1 MKKQSNAF
9 SGVITALITPFKN
22 GKVDF
27 KSLEKLVNQQLQNG
41 VNGFVINGTTAES
54 PTLSKSEVGEI
65 FAQVKKLVP
74 KNFPLIVGSG
84 SNSTEKSIADSKDAE
99 KMGADALLLVVPYYN
114 KPQQR
119 GLFEH
124 FKSIASSVSIP
135 SLLYNVPGRTVTA
148 LELETIRKLAEHPQ
162 IIGIKEAS
170 GKVEFAGQIRRQCGE
185 AFVLLSGDDG
195 TYDDFM
201 KTGGNGVISV
211 ASHIIPKAMIDVKA
225 SEYSAL
231 IDLLFVEANPVPV
244 KAALQLMGII
254 DSAEV
259 RLPLVEMSSENKS
272 KLVSEMTLRG
282 LIK

>member
-1 MKKQSNAF
+1 MKTSAF
-9 SGVITALITPFKN
+9 HGVTTALITPFKN

-27 KSLEKLVNQQLQNG
+27 KSLERLVSRQVEDG
-41 VNGFVINGTTAES
+41 VTGFVVNGTTAES
-54 PTLSKSEVGEI
+54 PTLHKSEVAEI
-65 FAQVKKLVP
+65 FACVKSLVP

-84 SNSTEKSIADSKDAE
+84 SNSTEKSVNDSKDAE

-124 FKSIASSVSIP
+124 FKTIASAVSIP
-135 SLLYNVPGRTVTA
+135 SILYNVPGRTVTA

-185 AFVLLSGDDG
+185 SFMLLSGDDG
-195 TYDDFM
+195 TYDDFV
-201 KTGGNGVISV
+201 KAGGNGVISV
-211 ASHIIPKAMIDVKA
+211 ASHVIPKAMIDVKA
-225 SEYSAL
+225 SEYSSL
-231 IDLLFVEANPVPV
+231 IDLLFVEPNPVPV
-244 KAALQLMGII
+244 KAALQLMGLI

-259 RLPLVEMSSENKS
+259 RLPLVEMSSDNKS
-272 KLVSEMTLRG
+272 KLISEMKLRG
-282 LIK
+282 LLK

>member
-1 MKKQSNAF
+1 MKTSVF
-9 SGVITALITPFKN
+9 YGVTTALVTPFKN

-27 KSLEKLVNQQLQNG
+27 KSLERLVLRQVKDG
-41 VNGFVINGTTAES
+41 VTGFVVNGTTAES
-54 PTLSKSEVGEI
+54 PTLHKAEVAEI
-65 FAQVKKLVP
+65 FACVKANVP
-74 KNFPLIVGSG
+74 KNFPLIIGSG
-84 SNSTEKSIADSKDAE
+84 SNSTEKSIQDSKDAE

-124 FKSIASSVSIP
+124 FKAIASSVSIP
-135 SLLYNVPGRTVTA
+135 SLLYNVPGRTITA

-195 TYDDFM
+195 TYDDFV
-201 KTGGNGVISV
+201 KAGGNGVISV
-211 ASHIIPKAMIDVKA
+211 ASHIIPQAMIDVKA
-225 SEYSAL
+225 SEYGNL
-231 IDLLFVEANPVPV
+231 IDLLFVEPNPVPV
-244 KAALQLMGII
+244 KVALQMMGII

-259 RLPLVEMSSENKS
+259 RLPLVDLSSENKN
-272 KLVSEMTLRG
+272 KLVSEMKLRG
-282 LIK
+282 LLK